1 MRVEY
6 SLEVKAK
13 CPVDHRS
20 DFYRCVV
27 RARETIK
34 VEAIISAAKQFE
46 DKELFQEDLTHEL
59 HRALSAEVETLGWHS
74 GVETR
79 VICGEGS

>member
-6 SLEVKAK
+6 SLDVQAK

-27 RARETIK
+27 RSGVTIPVEHILEAARGF
-34 VEAIISAAKQFE
+34 AGR
-46 DKELFQEDLTHEL
+46 ELFQEDLTSEL
-59 HRALSAEVETLGWHS
+59 HRALGAEVETVGTHS

-79 VICGEGS
+79 VVCGEGR